1 MYFAVN
7 KSMSLF
13 LATLLPGLLL
23 ALLGALLFW
32 PGAAPAARALPRSQP
47 AAWVLFGLAALG
59 FIWRLSRTGE
69 ADLIFFQTPAPVMLG
84 FGALAVLAFI
94 YTPDFLA
101 VRGLCVL
108 VLLGAEP
115 LLHAAYMEW
124 THPQRL
130 LMVTAV
136 YLGLTA
142 ALYLAAYP
150 FRLRDFFEWLFRTP
164 GRPRLVGTVL
174 LAYGLATSAAAF
186 TY

>member
-1 MYFAVN
+1 
-7 KSMSLF
+7 MSLF

-23 ALLGALLFW
+23 AALGGALFW
-32 PGAAPAARALPRSQP
+32 PGAAAAAKSLPRSTP
-47 AAWVLFGLAALG
+47 AAWALFGAGAAW
-59 FIWRLSRTGE
+59 FMWRLSRTGE
-69 ADLIFFQTPAPVMLG
+69 ADLIFFQTPMPVIIG
-84 FGALAVLAFI
+84 FGALAILAFI

-101 VRGLCVL
+101 VRGLSVL

-115 LLHAAYMEW
+115 LLRAAYMEW

-150 FRLRDFFEWLFRTP
+150 FRLRDFFDWLFRTP
-164 GRPRLVGTVL
+164 GRPRLVGAIV

>member
-1 MYFAVN
+1 
-7 KSMSLF
+7 MSLF
-13 LATLLPGLLL
+13 LATLLPGLFLV
-23 ALLGALLFW
+23 LLGGLLFW
-32 PGAAPAARALPRSQP
+32 NGAPVAANARALPRSKACSLVFFGLG
-47 AAWVLFGLAALG
+47 AAWFL
-59 FIWRLSRTGE
+59 WRLSRTGE
-69 ADLIFFQTPAPVMLG
+69 SDLIFFKTPGPVMLG
-84 FGALAVLAFI
+84 FGVLAVLAFI

-108 VLLGAEP
+108 MLLGAEP
-115 LLHAAYMEW
+115 LLYAAYMEW
-124 THPQRL
+124 SRPQRL

-150 FRLRDFFEWLFRTP
+150 FRLRDFFDWLFRSP
-164 GRPRLVGTVL
+164 GRPRLIGAIL

>member
-1 MYFAVN
+1 
-7 KSMSLF
+7 MSLF

-23 ALLGALLFW
+23 AVLGAVLFW
-32 PGAAPAARALPRSQP
+32 PGAAPAAKALPRSQA
-47 AAWVLFGLAALG
+47 AAWALFGLGALC
-59 FIWRLSRTGE
+59 FLWRLSRTGE
-69 ADLIFFQTPAPVMLG
+69 ADLIFFQTPMPVIIG

-101 VRGLCVL
+101 VRGLSVL

-115 LLHAAYMEW
+115 LLRAAYMKW
-124 THPQRL
+124 DHPQRL

-136 YLGLTA
+136 YVGLAA

-150 FRLRDFFEWLFRTP
+150 FRLRDFFDWLFRRP
-164 GRPRLVGTVL
+164 GRPKLLGAVL
-174 LAYGLATSAAAF
+174 LTYGLATSAAAF